1 MKIIKIKKNDCA
13 FAQWSRPTK
22 RFKLAFTTLSMRRPC
37 SQTQSKVLHKI
48 RNRGYNIVNI
58 PVSVMHVFMY
68 KVSNSMFLRE
78 RERERESPIISCH
91 YHTHTTHQVTT
102 LLIHT
107 SQLLYSCQKFCNTLH
122 CFYKIIFYK
131 HYIPTV

>member
-1 MKIIKIKKNDCA
+1 MTA
-13 FAQWSRPTK
+13 LLLRSRPTK

-68 KVSNSMFLRE
+68 KVSNSMFLRKRASE
-78 RERERESPIISCH
+78 REYGS
-91 YHTHTTHQVTT
+91 
-102 LLIHT
+102 
-107 SQLLYSCQKFCNTLH
+107 
-122 CFYKIIFYK
+122 
-131 HYIPTV
+131 IPLARVE